1 MKTILLM
8 LVFSFNLA
16 IAADYESGMQ
26 KGLEMFNKAKSVEET
41 MEVTN
46 YFDRIASAFSN
57 EWLPLYYAAYGC
69 LRTGFQQESADKKD
83 EWYQKGLAYLERCRD
98 LKSDE
103 SELLSMKAYLKL
115 MYISNK
121 PMVRAPS
128 QTEEAQEMLEKAKK
142 LNPSNP
148 RPWFVQG
155 QNTLFTP
162 KFFGGGSENAKPLL
176 EKAYALYNSF
186 EPADALMPDWGR
198 EHCKA
203 LLDKCKE

>member
-8 LVFSFNLA
+8 LVFSCSFAL
-16 IAADYESGMQ
+16 AADYESGMQ
-26 KGLEMFNKAKSVEET
+26 KGLQMFNNAKSVEET

-46 YFDRIASAFSN
+46 YFHRIASSYSN

-83 EWYQKGLAYLERCRD
+83 EWYQKGLDYLEKCKD
-98 LKSDE
+98 LKCDE
-103 SELLSMKAYLKL
+103 SEMLSMEAYLKL

-121 PMVRAPS
+121 PMQRAPT
-128 QTEEAQEMLEKAKK
+128 QTDEAIALLEKAKK

-148 RPWFVQG
+148 RPWLVQG

-162 KFFGGGSENAKPLL
+162 KFFGGGSDNAKPLL
-176 EKAYALYNSF
+176 EKAYALYSSF
-186 EPADALMPDWGR
+186 SPANELMPDWG
-198 EHCKA
+198 
-203 LLDKCKE
+203 